1 MAGAICLQGGRE
13 FTPDCVEMDRS
24 VVELTPNG
32 DTVVLAGAARIGD
45 DYAGACR
52 RAAAHYA
59 SFGVEAVPVPDPRT
73 DERAALDVLA
83 DDIALVILP
92 GGSPA
97 GLLAVLADPD
107 SDELTPVGARVVDL
121 HRAGTVIS
129 GASAGAMVLCEQ
141 TAMPERRLRRGPSTR
156 PALGLVEGLAIPH
169 WSPEGSTW
177 KVPDDLALW
186 GLPECG
192 GVIVDQHSVVA
203 VGEGAPSRR
212 ISGRWQPVERAGRS
226 GRSGPV

>member
-1 MAGAICLQGGRE
+1 
-13 FTPDCVEMDRS
+13 
-24 VVELTPNG
+24 
-32 DTVVLAGAARIGD
+32 
-45 DYAGACR
+45 
-52 RAAAHYA
+52 
-59 SFGVEAVPVPDPRT
+59 GVEAVPVPDPRT

-97 GLLAVLADPD
+97 GLLAVLADPDPDSDSDSD

-177 KVPDDLALW
+177 KVPDDLTLW

-192 GVIVDQHSVVA
+192 GVIVERHGVVA
-203 VGEGAPSRR
+203 VGEGTPSRR
-212 ISGRWQPVERAGRS
+212 ISGQWQPVERADRS
-226 GRSGPV
+226 DPV